1 MIIRAMEPADT
12 ETIHAIHGMCLQC
25 TLLGRYSREQI
36 DAWMAGR
43 TPQGYLRAAE
53 AGEAFFVAE
62 EGGAVVGYAS
72 WQEDELLSLFV
83 HPDFQGRGIGS
94 ALMSACFDD
103 AERRNAT
110 ISIVKSVLGAEEF
123 YGRHG
128 FLIVGPG
135 STSKRGVIIPD
146 TRMHRWYRP
155 PSDHLARLLGF
166 FSNEFS

>member
-1 MIIRAMEPADT
+1 MPSMACASNARCWAATVASRLTPGWPAGRRKVISGPRKP
-12 ETIHAIHGMCLQC
+12 EKPSSLPRKEGQWSA
-25 TLLGRYSREQI
+25 TLLGR
-36 DAWMAGR
+36 R
-43 TPQGYLRAAE
+43 TNYCP
-53 AGEAFFVAE
+53 
-62 EGGAVVGYAS
+62 
-72 WQEDELLSLFV
+72 LFV

-135 STSKRGVIIPD
+135 STTKRDVIIPD
-146 TRMHRWYRP
+146 TRM
-155 PSDHLARLLGF
+155 ARA
-166 FSNEFS
+166 SSWSVD

>member
-1 MIIRAMEPADT
+1 MIIRSMEPADA
-12 ETIHAIHGMCLQC
+12 EAIHSVCLQG

-36 DAWMAGR
+36 DAWMDGR
-43 TPQGYLRAAE
+43 TPQGYLSAAE

-72 WQEDELLSLFV
+72 WQGDELLSLFV
-83 HPDFQGRGIGS
+83 HPYFQGRGIGS

-103 AERRNAT
+103 AQRRGAT

-135 STSKRGVIIPD
+135 STTKRDVIIPD
-146 TRMHRWYRP
+146 TRM
-155 PSDHLARLLGF
+155 ARA
-166 FSNEFS
+166 SSRSVDN

>member
-1 MIIRAMEPADT
+1 MIVRAMEPTDT
-12 ETIHAIHGMCLQC
+12 EAIHAIHGMCLQC

-135 STSKRGVIIPD
+135 STTKRDVIIPD
-146 TRMHRWYRP
+146 TRM
-155 PSDHLARLLGF
+155 ARASSRLVD
-166 FSNEFS
+166 

>member
-1 MIIRAMEPADT
+1 MIIRSMEPADA
-12 ETIHAIHGMCLQC
+12 EAIHAIHGMCLQG
-25 TLLGRYSREQI
+25 TLSGRYSREQI

-53 AGEAFFVAE
+53 AGETFFVAE
-62 EGGAVVGYAS
+62 EGGALVGYAS

-83 HPDFQGRGIGS
+83 HPDFQGCGIGS

-103 AERRNAT
+103 AERRGAT

-135 STSKRGVIIPD
+135 STTKRDVIIPD
-146 TRMHRWYRP
+146 TRM
-155 PSDHLARLLGF
+155 ARA
-166 FSNEFS
+166 SPRSIDN

>member
-72 WQEDELLSLFV
+72 WQEDELLSLSCI
-83 HPDFQGRGIGS
+83 P
-94 ALMSACFDD
+94 
-103 AERRNAT
+103 
-110 ISIVKSVLGAEEF
+110 ISKA
-123 YGRHG
+123 
-128 FLIVGPG
+128 
-135 STSKRGVIIPD
+135 
-146 TRMHRWYRP
+146 
-155 PSDHLARLLGF
+155 AA
-166 FSNEFS
+166 